1 MGKKNGCQNG
11 ITRTTNEENRKLIR
25 GDYIAMNY
33 VRAGFTIICG
43 VLLIFNIWFP
53 ENMGTGYKVITS
65 LWLAS
70 MCIIV
75 SNKMIKDE
83 L

>member
-1 MGKKNGCQNG
+1 
-11 ITRTTNEENRKLIR
+11 
-25 GDYIAMNY
+25 MNY

-53 ENMGTGYKVITS
+53 DNMGTGYKVITS